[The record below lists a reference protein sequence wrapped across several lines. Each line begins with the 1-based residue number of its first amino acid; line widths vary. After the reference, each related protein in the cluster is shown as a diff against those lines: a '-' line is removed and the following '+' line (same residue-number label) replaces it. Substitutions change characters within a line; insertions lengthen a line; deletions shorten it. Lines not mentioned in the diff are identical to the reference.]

1 MRYQHQFS
9 INVWAGIVGDHHLDP
24 HVLPA
29 RLTGNDY
36 LQFLREELPVM
47 LQDVPLTVWQKMWF
61 QHDEAPAHYGLRV
74 RQFLTERYPQ

>member
-1 MRYQHQFS
+1 MRHQHQFS
-9 INVWAGIVGDHHLDP
+9 INVWAGIAGDHLGP

-47 LQDVPLTVWQKMWF
+47 PGGCTINCMAENVVPT
-61 QHDEAPAHYGLRV
+61 
-74 RQFLTERYPQ
+74 